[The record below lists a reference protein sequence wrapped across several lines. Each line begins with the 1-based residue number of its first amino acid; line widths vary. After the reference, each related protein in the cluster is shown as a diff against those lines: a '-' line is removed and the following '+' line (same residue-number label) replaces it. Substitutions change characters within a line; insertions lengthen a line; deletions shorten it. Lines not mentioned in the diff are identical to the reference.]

1 MTITALFWNPDL
13 RHNGAAGF
21 AHNKE
26 KSHMARRNRRRSFG
40 LSPRRNRGRRA
51 SSRRNA
57 WSEAK
62 TMIVKKAR
70 RHSEVARDAWT
81 PARKKAARKS
91 RKYKGTYGKA
101 APKKRAKRRAKRA
114 AAPAAPKRRRAKRKG
129 SRKPQAH
136 AATRTKSRKR
146 VKKNGRRR
154 SRRVTR
160 NRSRSRR
167 VTRNR
172 SHRRTHH
179 NSRRRTHRNR
189 RARRNG
195 YAGLLMTVA
204 GIGVGAAAA
213 SYLSSKL
220 VDYLKGKP
228 GEQSK
233 IPASLVE
240 YAPALLAAGAT
251 AAVWYGLK
259 KFGGAKAAP
268 HLEKVVGGGIAAS
281 LFLLAMHVKMG
292 PPGLQESIAQKI
304 GLLPKDT
311 IVVTPAAGA
320 ASGYGVFGLGSN
332 YGVFGLNGYTDVGGM
347 VNTPGGPLAVEG
359 VISIPGG
366 GPLAVEGAS
375 FGGYLGSS
383 LSDSVVG
390 TPSHSMG
397 PAVNPFAPGLREG
410 NRGTMNEA
418 HAGEVADAGSLSGN
432 IFS

>member
-51 SSRRNA
+51 SRRNA

-62 TMIVKKAR
+62 TMIVKKAP
-70 RHSEVARDAWT
+70 RHSEVAAKAWT

-101 APKKRAKRRAKRA
+101 APAKRSKRKAA
-114 AAPAAPKRRRAKRKG
+114 AAPAAAPRKRAKARKG
-129 SRKPQAH
+129 SRKPKAH
-136 AATRTKSRKR
+136 AAKRTSSRKKA

-154 SRRVTR
+154 VTR
-160 NRSRSRR
+160 NR
-167 VTRNR
+167 R
-172 SHRRTHH
+172 SHRRTHR
-179 NSRRRTHRNR
+179 NSRRRMHRNGR
-189 RARRNG
+189 RSHRRNSRRRSRRNG

-204 GIGVGAAAA
+204 GIGVGLAAA
-213 SYLSSKL
+213 SYLSSQL
-220 VDYLKGKP
+220 VDYLSKP
-228 GEQSK
+228 GADGKSK

-240 YAPALLAAGAT
+240 YAPAILAAGAT

-268 HLEKVVGGGIAAS
+268 HLKTVVGGGIAAS
-281 LFLLAMHVKMG
+281 LFLLAMHVKMKNAAG
-292 PPGLQESIAQKI
+292 VEESIAQKV
-304 GLLPKDT
+304 GLLPKSTVVVDT
-311 IVVTPAAGA
+311 KVG
-320 ASGYGVFGLGSN
+320 GYGVFGLGSN

-347 VNTPGGPLAVEG
+347 VSTPGGPLAVEG

-375 FGGYLGSS
+375 FGGYLGGT
-383 LSDSVVG
+383 LTDSVLG
-390 TPSHSMG
+390 TPKVTSG
-397 PAVNPFAPGLREG
+397 PAPNPFAPGLREG

>member
-1 MTITALFWNPDL
+1 
-13 RHNGAAGF
+13 
-21 AHNKE
+21 
-26 KSHMARRNRRRSFG
+26 
-40 LSPRRNRGRRA
+40 
-51 SSRRNA
+51 
-57 WSEAK
+57 
-62 TMIVKKAR
+62 MIVKKAP
-70 RHSEVARDAWT
+70 RHSSVAKTAWT
-81 PARKKAARKS
+81 PARKKAAKGG

-101 APKKRAKRRAKRA
+101 KAAPKKRAKRAKRA

-160 NRSRSRR
+160 NRSRSR
-167 VTRNR
+167 
-172 SHRRTHH
+172 SHRRTHR
-179 NSRRRTHRNR
+179 NSRRRSHRRNR

-195 YAGLLMTVA
+195 YAGLLMSVA
-204 GIGVGAAAA
+204 GIGVGVAAA

-292 PPGLQESIAQKI
+292 PPGMQESIAQKI

-320 ASGYGVFGLGSN
+320 PAGYGVFGLGSNSN
-332 YGVFGLNGYTDVGGM
+332 YGVFGLNGYTDVAGM

-390 TPSHSMG
+390 TPSRSMG

-418 HAGEVADAGSLSGN
+418 HASEVADAGSLSGN